1 MNRDELR
8 NALSRAVADCRR
20 ALVGDRKRGQ
30 YGDIGM
36 QLEAPYGFDP
46 KSGCPTPMEQMT
58 HLPSWHRNAAVMLRH
73 WHKMLTDRAAGD
85 DAARIRAAYD
95 EMKYE
100 IGYVALH
107 KIAAL
112 RMAEERGI
120 VIECVRKGRESSG
133 FRLYQRIAGD
143 TALGPHDEAYAR
155 FLGCQFDE
163 LACELPGVFDQRI
176 PAALLFPQPKALE
189 VVLSKLCSDELAPLF
204 QGDEDTL
211 GWIFEEY
218 NDADERKE
226 MREHDAPR
234 NARELAVRNQFFTP
248 RWVVAFL
255 TDNTLG
261 RLWVEQTAANTQLL
275 EQCQYLLKPKELP
288 AAQPR
293 DPRTIAIL
301 DPACG
306 SGHFLLYVFELLT
319 TIYREAWAG
328 KFHRS
333 DGFAPLW
340 EQYPDEQAFL
350 REIPRLILEH
360 NLHGV
365 DIDARCIQEAE
376 LSLWL
381 RAHKHFAGIG
391 LKSKDR
397 PRRPFGRMNLVCA
410 SRLPDDSGFR
420 TRLKEKLDLSLFSV
434 VEKLFGAVGEM
445 GLLLRAEGAV
455 EAAVQKAREE
465 ALEKHKQVMGLGK
478 TRALF
483 AEFEE
488 PQQVTLEEQAAL
500 AKFLDQNTFWHD
512 AEERIMQALRSFAE
526 EDEESTQYKN
536 RLISEAVQHGV
547 EFFDLSRKKYDVVLM
562 NPPFGSP
569 SESTKELLDRA
580 YPNAGHDLYAMF
592 YERTLEMVKPAG
604 RVGAITS
611 RSWIGLST
619 LEEFR
624 KEILG
629 KKGTV
634 ETAAD
639 LGYGVLNAK
648 VETVA
653 AVLRHGSDKEAL
665 GTWVRLVKTGRK
677 EETLREALRE
687 GKTHRAVSEVA
698 AKRFEG
704 LPSNAYGYWMSE
716 ELAKVYADK
725 SKVGSVADVKQ
736 GTATADDFRF
746 LRLGWEVLPNVIA
759 LDKDWARFAKGGE
772 YRPFFDDVH
781 LVVRWTGE
789 GKEVAAFPKAY
800 IRNPAYYGQRGVTW
814 PRRTNLRISP
824 RVLPEGCAFGD
835 KGPTA
840 IAKTSE
846 NRLPIL
852 ALLCAAPAYLLLS
865 IRFQT
870 ADDSPQSISKSYEV
884 GLIRDLPW
892 PSLTDEQAK
901 RLSTL
906 ATEAV
911 EIVRLGQIEDD
922 DTGETTVAFAVPP
935 VLLPLPDGT
944 RPRNLEEATRARVD
958 AREERVIR
966 LAAIQAEI
974 DDIVATAY
982 GFSERDRQVMHEE
995 LEPPLATIPGTDP
1008 IDETQFRRAYLT
1020 KDKLDGRLLPGGEDA
1035 EMDVRV
1041 EHRRKK
1047 QVKFRDEATLCRIFQ
1062 APPQRIVNERRR
1074 LNLLRDDDLY
1084 RAATDIVSYAVG
1096 ITFGRWDAR
1105 LLAHPAWIPTFAD
1118 PFDPLPPCPLG
1129 QLVNAEGL
1137 PATPERIASEAWLAS
1152 RTDPTKL
1159 PEGTPATWETKL
1171 YPLAVAWPGLL
1182 IDDTRDDALGH
1193 RSEHAFLGRVEKV
1206 FEHLFGESRPRWE
1219 QDIVAALGVKSI
1231 VDWLRNPNGFF
1242 ADHLARYSKSRRQA
1256 PIYCPLSTPSGGFVA
1271 WVYMPRFEASTLP
1284 GIVNRLRER
1293 LDHLREERDRLVNDD
1308 AAKKRMER
1316 LEVIEREIEE
1326 SQRFSDNI
1334 EDQLRAGYAPHA
1346 DDGFVVTLAPL
1357 YQAFRLGKWRE
1368 TLQSTYEELVKGD
1381 LDWAHLAMKL
1391 RPTKVEEKCRKDLSI
1406 AIAHG
1411 REELFKDETNAKKA
1425 SPTTRAKP
1433 RAAAKKSAVK
1443 KGVEPQMS
1451 LLGTD
1456 DGENAK

>member
-8 NALSRAVADCRR
+8 NALSRAVAACRR
-20 ALVGDRKRGQ
+20 ALVGDRKRREV
-30 YGDIGM
+30 GDIGL

-46 KSGCPTPMEQMT
+46 KSGRPTPIEQMT
-58 HLPSWHRNAAVMLRH
+58 HLPSWQRNVAGMLRD
-73 WHKMLTDRAAGD
+73 WHATLKLRAASD
-85 DAARIRAAYD
+85 DVARTQAAYD

-155 FLGCQFDE
+155 FLACQFDE
-163 LACELPGVFDQRI
+163 LACELPSVFDRRNS
-176 PAALLFPQPKALE
+176 AALLFPQSKAFDE
-189 VVLSKLCSDELAPLF
+189 VLSKLCSDELAPLF
-204 QGDEDTL
+204 RGDEDTL

-261 RLWVEQTAANTQLL
+261 RLWVEQTGGDTQLVQ
-275 EQCQYLLKPKELP
+275 ECQYLLKPKDLP
-288 AAQPR
+288 AARAR

-306 SGHFLLYVFELLT
+306 SGHFLLYVFDLLT

-328 KFHRS
+328 KFHKS
-333 DGFAPLW
+333 DEFVPLW
-340 EQYPDEQAFL
+340 EQYPDEPSFL
-350 REIPRLILEH
+350 RQIPRLILEH
-360 NLHGV
+360 NVHGV

-381 RAHKHFAGIG
+381 RAHKHFADLG
-391 LKSKDR
+391 LKGKDR
-397 PRRPFGRMNLVCA
+397 PPLGRMNLVCA
-410 SRLPDDSGFR
+410 SRLPDDAVFR
-420 TRLKEKLDLSLFSV
+420 TRLKEKLDPALFSV
-434 VEKLFGAVGEM
+434 VEKFFEDVGEM
-445 GLLLRAEGAV
+445 GVLLRAEGGI

-465 ALEKHKQVMGLGK
+465 ALEKRKQVMGLGK
-478 TRALF
+478 TRAMF

-488 PQQVTLEEQAAL
+488 PQQLTLEERAAL

-512 AEERIMQALRSFAE
+512 AEDRIVQALRSFAE
-526 EDEESTQYKN
+526 EDDESTHYKN
-536 RLISEAVQHGV
+536 RLISEAVQHAV
-547 EFFDLSRKKYDVVLM
+547 EFFDLSRKKYDVILM

-569 SESTKELLDRA
+569 SESTKQWLDGA

-592 YERTLEMVKPAG
+592 YERTLEMLKPAG

-619 LEEFR
+619 LEDFR

-629 KKGTV
+629 TKGTV

-653 AVLRHGSDKEAL
+653 AVIRQGSDKQAL

-687 GKTHRAVSEVA
+687 GSTHRAVSEVP
-698 AKRFEG
+698 AKRFDD
-704 LPSNAYGYWMSE
+704 LPSSAYGYWMSE
-716 ELAKVYADK
+716 ELARVCGCKTRVKSFADAV
-725 SKVGSVADVKQ
+725 VGAQTS
-736 GTATADDFRF
+736 DDFRF
-746 LRLGWEVLPNVIA
+746 LRLGWEVFPSAIA

-772 YRPFFDDVH
+772 YRPFYDDVH
-781 LVVRWTGE
+781 LVIRWNGN
-789 GKEVAAFPKAY
+789 GKEIAAFPKAY
-800 IRNPAYYGQRGVTW
+800 IRNSPYYGQRGVTW
-814 PRRTNLRISP
+814 PRRTNLRIST
-824 RVLPEGCAFGD
+824 RVLPAGCAFGD
-835 KGPTA
+835 KGPSA
-840 IAKTSE
+840 FSS
-846 NRLPIL
+846 L
-852 ALLCAAPAYLLLS
+852 ADQRVPLLGLLCSAPAYLLLMS
-865 IRFQT
+865 NFGNV
-870 ADDSPQSISKSYEV
+870 DSSSAAMAKSYEV

-892 PSLTDEQAK
+892 PSLTDDQAK

-935 VLLPLPDGT
+935 ILLPLPDGA
-944 RPRNLEEATRARVD
+944 RPGNLEEATRARVC
-958 AREERVIR
+958 AREERVFR

-995 LEPPLATIPGTDP
+995 LESPLANLPGTDP
-1008 IDETQFRRAYLT
+1008 IDETQLRRAYLT
-1020 KDKLDGRLLPGGEDA
+1020 KDKLDGHVLPGGEDA

-1062 APPQRIVNERRR
+1062 APPQRIAEERRR
-1074 LNLLRDDDLY
+1074 WNLLREDDLY
-1084 RAATDIVSYAVG
+1084 RAAADIVSYAVG
-1096 ITFGRWDAR
+1096 LAFGRWDVR
-1105 LLAHPAWIPTFAD
+1105 LFAHPAWIPTFAD

-1137 PATPERIASEAWLAS
+1137 PATADRIATEAWLAS
-1152 RTDPTKL
+1152 RTDPTKP
-1159 PEGTPATWETKL
+1159 PEGIPASWETTH
-1171 YPLAVAWPGLL
+1171 YPLAIAWPGVL

-1193 RSEHAFLGRVEKV
+1193 RSEHSFLGRVEKAC
-1206 FEHLFGESRPRWE
+1206 EHLFGDAWPRWE
-1219 QDIVAALGVKSI
+1219 QDIAAALGVKSV
-1231 VDWLRNPNGFF
+1231 VDWLRSPNGFF

-1256 PIYCPLSTPSGGFVA
+1256 PIYCPLSTTSGGFVA
-1271 WVYMPRFEASTLP
+1271 WVYMPRFDASTLP

-1293 LDHLREERDRLVNDD
+1293 LDQLREERDRLVNDD
-1308 AAKKRMER
+1308 SAKKRMER
-1316 LEVIEREIEE
+1316 LEVLEREIEE

-1334 EDQLRAGYAPHA
+1334 EEQLRAGYAPHA

-1357 YQAFRLGKWRE
+1357 YQAFRLGKWRD
-1368 TLQSTYEELVKGD
+1368 TLQNAYEELVKGD
-1381 LDWAHLAMKL
+1381 LDWAHLAMKV
-1391 RPTKVEEKCRKDLSI
+1391 RPTKVEEKCRKDKSM

-1411 REELFKDETNAKKA
+1411 REDLLKDEPDANKANA
-1425 SPTTRAKP
+1425 TTRAKP
-1433 RAAAKKSAVK
+1433 RAPAKKGAVK
-1443 KGVEPQMS
+1443 KGVAPQMS
-1451 LLGTD
+1451 LPSTD